1 MNYCYEYGR
10 NLLISNIIK
19 LYQEFEGKFTEEQIE
34 HWTDVLSLKNDNELF
49 IEYGFCYELVYD
61 K

>member
-10 NLLISNIIK
+10 NLLVFNIIK
-19 LYQEFEGKFTEEQIE
+19 LYQELEGKFTEEEIE
-34 HWTDVLSLKNDNELF
+34 HWMDILSLKNDNELLL
-49 IEYGFCYELVYD
+49 EYGLCYELVYD

>member
-10 NLLISNIIK
+10 NLLIFNIIK
-19 LYQEFEGKFTEEQIE
+19 LYQELEGKFTEEEIE
-34 HWTDVLSLKNDNELF
+34 HWMDVLSLKNDNELF